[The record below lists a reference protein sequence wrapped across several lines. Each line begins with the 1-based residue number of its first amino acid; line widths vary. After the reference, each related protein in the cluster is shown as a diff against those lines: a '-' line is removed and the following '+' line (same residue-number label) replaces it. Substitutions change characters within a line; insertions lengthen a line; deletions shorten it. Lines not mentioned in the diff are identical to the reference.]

1 VKVIIIIMAILWGI
15 LCWYSPA
22 KLKAEEV
29 TTSNIINQTFTT
41 NNNWEG
47 QISDNHG
54 TGIIA
59 GLDGGYIQNITPL
72 SLSTNVGLT
81 EAQIQN
87 GFSATQSA
95 KVWFWNS
102 NDQNVVMKQVVTD
115 TAGNVTTQTK
125 TVTGSCA
132 TYNGCAFQS
141 TGNNIYSVGL
151 NANTDYTIKN
161 RFEFNSTAA
170 GNASVSG
177 SHRAA
182 DLKEPSL
189 LITYDN
195 QPVAIDIQND
205 IVEDAQN
212 IIEDLP
218 TFEMPKFDE
227 VVFEELKFDE
237 PIIEVRE
244 EIKIEPLPVF
254 IVEEPMKQPEII
266 VVKEPTLIVEE
277 PILVIKDTKE
287 LPSSTPILVKETP
300 LIEEEPETIAVAFLE
315 EATEEVR
322 IEAKEEVVK
331 EETPVKIL
339 EDTDTE
345 PKEKTTKEVIKK
357 EDTKVVKV
365 KDKTDHTAQ
374 ILAKTINKIDTEIKD
389 ITKNLEVRNI
399 VLLAAIQNNSISLD
413 SYSQSTFYIT
423 TDIYTNQVFIDTREI
438 YSQANLSNY
447 INNDPIAKVE
457 KILHDINI
465 KKQKLL
471 IEIGVLKNG

>member
-1 VKVIIIIMAILWGI
+1 
-15 LCWYSPA
+15 
-22 KLKAEEV
+22 E
-29 TTSNIINQTFTT
+29 
-41 NNNWEG
+41 
-47 QISDNHG
+47 
-54 TGIIA
+54 
-59 GLDGGYIQNITPL
+59 PL
-72 SLSTNVGLT
+72 
-81 EAQIQN
+81 
-87 GFSATQSA
+87 
-95 KVWFWNS
+95 
-102 NDQNVVMKQVVTD
+102 
-115 TAGNVTTQTK
+115 
-125 TVTGSCA
+125 
-132 TYNGCAFQS
+132 
-141 TGNNIYSVGL
+141 
-151 NANTDYTIKN
+151 
-161 RFEFNSTAA
+161 
-170 GNASVSG
+170 
-177 SHRAA
+177 
-182 DLKEPSL
+182 L

-195 QPVAIDIQND
+195 QPVAINIQND

-357 EDTKVVKV
+357 ENTKVVKV

-413 SYSQSTFYIT
+413 SYSQTTFYIT

-438 YSQANLSNY
+438 YNQANLSNY

-465 KKQKLL
+465 KKQRLL
-471 IEIGVLKNG
+471 IEIRELKN